1 MSNLSFSPL
10 AALHEDSFSMV
21 TGDEIYVSPDC
32 FQVHIHPDPDCE
44 SIEIESIHKNP

>member
-10 AALHEDSFSMV
+10 GVLHEDHLIIV
-21 TGDEIYVSPDC
+21 TGHEIYVSPHR
-32 FQVHIHPDPDCE
+32 FQVHIHPDPDYE